1 MTTSAAVIAVVV
13 SLFGGYYFAQWRRSE
28 GSLKSA
34 KALTEGAGRAAG
46 RARRA
51 MLLVALVIAAV
62 AYVWIHGKGHLRGPR
77 PSFLAAV
84 FGGRQ
89 QPSWGPSGVRIG
101 SGSSR
106 AGVARPGEFRR
117 VFAAAAAERLGSGA
131 LAPGHF
137 VPPR

>member
-46 RARRA
+46 RARRT

-62 AYVWIHGKGHLRGPR
+62 AYVWIHGKGRLRGSR
-77 PSFLAAV
+77 PVLLSV
-84 FGGRQ
+84 DR
-89 QPSWGPSGVRIG
+89 VDVTRIG

-106 AGVARPGEFRR
+106 AGVARTGEFRR
-117 VFAAAAAERLGSGA
+117 VFAANQPLGRGERRRSG
-131 LAPGHF
+131 
-137 VPPR
+137 R